1 MESGRSR
8 GRTWPISR
16 KDSATMTKHA
26 IDDPNYFWSR
36 AEEAR
41 TGAEPDARRMTLGI
55 AETYEA
61 LARSAEARLRRPEAR
76 ARIASPCTKAYAR
89 APRRPS
95 MTGHTAEEPHPAE
108 ASTARA
114 IPRSSGNR
122 RRYIDRQAQR
132 RRTAPFARG

>member
-41 TGAEPDARRMTLGI
+41 TVAEPDARRMMLGI

-76 ARIASPCTKAYAR
+76 ARIACTKAYAR
-89 APRRPS
+89 APRPPR

-108 ASTARA
+108 ASTMRQAR
-114 IPRSSGNR
+114 RTMTNGNR
-122 RRYIDRQAQR
+122 
-132 RRTAPFARG
+132 PV

>member
-41 TGAEPDARRMTLGI
+41 TVAEQMAEPDARRMMLGI

-61 LARSAEARLRRPEAR
+61 LARSAEARLRREL
-76 ARIASPCTKAYAR
+76 
-89 APRRPS
+89 
-95 MTGHTAEEPHPAE
+95 E
-108 ASTARA
+108 
-114 IPRSSGNR
+114 
-122 RRYIDRQAQR
+122 
-132 RRTAPFARG
+132 